1 LIVFVRKIVFD
12 TSGRRNGSTVVK
24 FALHPTRCGVLNHC
38 FKLFN
43 RVGFSDDAREIG
55 DFGGISSVFDP
66 YGHWIPHDDYL

>member
-1 LIVFVRKIVFD
+1 MDRP
-12 TSGRRNGSTVVK
+12 SVK

-66 YGHWIPHDDYL
+66 YGHWIPHDDYLYEVIYIVYVTQSSDGG

>member
-1 LIVFVRKIVFD
+1 
-12 TSGRRNGSTVVK
+12 
-24 FALHPTRCGVLNHC
+24 LNHC